1 VHIGQNAIIEAAQI
15 GSGVEI
21 GDDCIIVSFHL
32 SPVQSFPVQSHLV
45 VIASRHLLRKTDR
58 YNIVSSL

>member
-1 VHIGQNAIIEAAQI
+1 MHIGQNAIIEAAQI

-32 SPVQSFPVQSHLV
+32 LFIESFPAQSHLV
-45 VIASRHLLRKTDR
+45 VIVSRHLLRKTDR
-58 YNIVSSL
+58 SNIVSSS